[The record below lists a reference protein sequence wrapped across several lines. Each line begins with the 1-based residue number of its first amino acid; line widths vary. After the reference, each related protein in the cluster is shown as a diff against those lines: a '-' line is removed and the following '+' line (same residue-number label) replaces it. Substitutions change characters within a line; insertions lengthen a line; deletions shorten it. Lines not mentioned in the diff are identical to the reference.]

1 MLMELLMHK
10 AAQARDSNQIP
21 DNIVLFPPRHRHK
34 IQREMEIAYDI
45 KKQPHFMILL
55 LGMMIGGM
63 LALFI
68 GYHIQHYAL
77 SYLILAFIPIAMA
90 IFLRKIYIHTLIETM
105 KR

>member
-1 MLMELLMHK
+1 MHK
-10 AAQARDSNQIP
+10 AAHVRNSNPIP

-45 KKQPHFMILL
+45 KQQPHFLILI

-77 SYLILAFIPIAMA
+77 GYIVLAFLPIAMA
-90 IFLRKIYIHTLIETM
+90 IFLRKIYIYTLIETM